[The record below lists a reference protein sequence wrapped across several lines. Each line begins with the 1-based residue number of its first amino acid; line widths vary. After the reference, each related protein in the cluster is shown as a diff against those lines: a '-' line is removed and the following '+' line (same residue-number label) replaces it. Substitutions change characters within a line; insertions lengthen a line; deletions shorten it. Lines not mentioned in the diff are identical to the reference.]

1 VTSTNVFALKHS
13 DLNAFLFA
21 DVGVESNGSAL
32 TVLSVLA
39 RLGQDPWIEA
49 ARLANMPKP
58 AAAGCLSQ
66 CIGKM
71 PLCPQDIAESRAI
84 ASRLVRLLPLKT
96 HVTEQ
101 RTSGAASAP
110 GPREWVPMA
119 LLCLS
124 LFFVVVFN
132 IMSAPVSP
140 ARATAPAAQTVQHI
154 DPVKSK

>member
-1 VTSTNVFALKHS
+1 VTSTNAFALKHS
-13 DLNAFLFA
+13 ELNAFLFA

-39 RLGQDPWIEA
+39 RLGQDPWAEA
-49 ARLANMPKP
+49 TRLANMPKP

-66 CIGKM
+66 CIGEM
-71 PLCPQDIAESRAI
+71 PLSPQDIAESRAI
-84 ASRLVRLLPLKT
+84 ACRLVRLLPLKT

-101 RTSGAASAP
+101 TTSGAASPP

-119 LLCLS
+119 LLCVS

-132 IMSAPVSP
+132 LMSAPAAP
-140 ARATAPAAQTVQHI
+140 ARATMPAAQTVQHI